1 MKRLARALA
10 IVLLAA
16 TLGACATWTWW
27 PFRPAAM
34 LLLRADR
41 AADERRFRE
50 ALALYD
56 DFLTRYPDDVEAR
69 RALES
74 RDTIASIITARDELA
89 RLRGE
94 LRTREV
100 EAGKLR
106 DEVMRLRQELA
117 SRQAESDK
125 LRADLERM
133 KELDLKLERRR

>member
-1 MKRLARALA
+1 VKRLARALA

-69 RALES
+69 RALDS